1 MQDQGNA
8 LRSFEKPDDYTA
20 EMDSVADTLTDA
32 LNGYTANESLYKTVV
47 ESVLRLQRMAD
58 HWEAAN
64 RS

>member
-1 MQDQGNA
+1 M
-8 LRSFEKPDDYTA
+8 RSFEKPDDYTA

-32 LNGYTANESLYKTVV
+32 LNGCTANESLYKTVV